1 MIKMTEEDTEGE
13 EETVDRDHH
22 LTAIEE
28 ENIKK
33 DIEAEATVASETAA
47 TREIR
52 KVRMC

>member
-13 EETVDRDHH
+13 EEIVDRDHYR
-22 LTAIEE
+22 TAIVE
-28 ENIKK
+28 ENTKK
-33 DIEAEATVASETAA
+33 DIEAEATAVNETAA